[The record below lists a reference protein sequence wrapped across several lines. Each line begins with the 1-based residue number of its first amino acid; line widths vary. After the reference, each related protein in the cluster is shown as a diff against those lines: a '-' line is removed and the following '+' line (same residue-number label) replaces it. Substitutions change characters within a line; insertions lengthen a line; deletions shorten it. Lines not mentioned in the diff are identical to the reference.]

1 MTGLEPAISGSTVPN
16 VPDANATNYSTS
28 SVTAISGA
36 VPGAVAG
43 EAKGAHPDGLA
54 RVVEAW
60 PTLPEP
66 LRRAVLA
73 LIDAAG

>member
-1 MTGLEPAISGSTVPN
+1 MTGLEPATSGSTVPSAA
-16 VPDANATNYSTS
+16 DANATNRGTS
-28 SVTAISGA
+28 SGAGTPGA

-43 EAKGAHPDGLA
+43 EAKGGLPDGLA
-54 RVVEAW
+54 RVADAW

-73 LIDAAG
+73 MIDAAG

>member
-1 MTGLEPAISGSTVPN
+1 MTGLEPATSGSTVPN
-16 VPDANATNYSTS
+16 ATDANATNPSTS
-28 SVTAISGA
+28 SVAVTPGA

-43 EAKGAHPDGLA
+43 EAKGGLA

-60 PTLPEP
+60 PTLPEL

-73 LIDAAG
+73 MIDAAN

>member
-1 MTGLEPAISGSTVPN
+1 MTGLELAIPESTVPN
-16 VPDANATNYSTS
+16 ATDSNATNCSTS
-28 SVTAISGA
+28 NGVGTPGA

-43 EAKGAHPDGLA
+43 DAKGGLA

-73 LIDAAG
+73 LIEAAG

>member
-1 MTGLEPAISGSTVPN
+1 MAATWCGYGTLETVINSP
-16 VPDANATNYSTS
+16 PRPSPLTRHFKRLAH
-28 SVTAISGA
+28 
-36 VPGAVAG
+36 VAG
-43 EAKGAHPDGLA
+43 GAKGELPDGLA

-73 LIDAAG
+73 MIDATG